1 MIGHERSLVEH
12 YQGKPVVLLGVNS
25 DADRDMI
32 AGVMAQEG
40 ITWRSWWDGGSAN
53 GPIAHL
59 YKVVAWPT
67 IYVLDGRGTIRF
79 ANVNGPALDQAVE
92 TLLHEME

>member
-1 MIGHERSLVEH
+1 MVPHERSLVQH
-12 YQGKPVVLLGVNS
+12 FQGKPVVLLGVNS
-25 DADRDMI
+25 DADRGEI
-32 AGVMAQEG
+32 ATVSAQHG

-59 YKVVAWPT
+59 YKVAGWPT
-67 IYVLDGRGTIRF
+67 IYVLDGRGVIRY

-92 TLLHEME
+92 TLLYEIQ